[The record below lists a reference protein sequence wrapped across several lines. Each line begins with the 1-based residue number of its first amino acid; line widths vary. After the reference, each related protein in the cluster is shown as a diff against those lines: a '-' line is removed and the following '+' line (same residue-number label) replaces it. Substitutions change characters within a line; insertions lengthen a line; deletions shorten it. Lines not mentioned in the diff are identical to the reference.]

1 METATL
7 IDTLERLYG
16 AVGALCEELGPEEW
30 ALPTGCP
37 GWTVKDNLAH
47 IVGLDAELCGQPL
60 PEVELPDLERLAD
73 PFKRHME
80 IAVEARRALAP
91 RQIQD
96 EFRTVSAAY
105 VAQLRALQA
114 GGDPDPEVNGPMGRR
129 GLLRRFLPIRIFDV
143 WSHEQ
148 DIRRA
153 TGRPGDLDS
162 AAAEVS
168 FRAITRQLGVVLGEA
183 GVPAGTEVAVE
194 VGGAMQ
200 RRFEVVTG
208 ERGDG
213 AGRAGPA
220 AVLHLDVADFVARA
234 CGRRDGSGEFLGAVE
249 VTGNPEVG
257 ARLLEHMAVT
267 P

>member
-1 METATL
+1 VETNAL
-7 IDTLERLYG
+7 IDILERLY
-16 AVGALCEELGPEEW
+16 AVVGALCGELGPDEW

-60 PEVELPDLERLAD
+60 PDVALPEVERLAD
-73 PFKRHME
+73 PLKRHME

-91 RQIQD
+91 REIQD

-105 VAQLRALQA
+105 VAQLRSLLA
-114 GGDPDPEVNGPMGRR
+114 GADPNPEVRGPMGFR
-129 GLLRRFLPIRIFDV
+129 GPMRRFLPIRVFDV

-153 TGRPGDLDS
+153 TGRPGDLDG

-168 FRAITRQLGVVLGEA
+168 FEAITRRWGVLLGEA

-194 VGGAMQ
+194 VSGAVR
-200 RRFEVVTG
+200 RRFEVVVG
-208 ERGDG
+208 ERRDG
-213 AGRAGPA
+213 ADGADLA
-220 AVLHLDVADFVARA
+220 AVLRLDVADFVARA
-234 CGRRDGSGEFLGAVE
+234 CGRRDGSGELLGTVE
-249 VTGNPEVG
+249 VTGDPQVG